1 MQRLFNFARRTLPT
15 ISRTE
20 RIALE
25 SGSPGVEKHA
35 FAGTLSGGA
44 LERYRPR
51 PPTAIDQAMLDRAPA
66 LLKTVR
72 EHDIL
77 TQRQT
82 PGDHPF
88 WQHAKDHDFFG
99 LIVPEEHGGMP
110 MSSGGLSRLLQRLSS
125 CSASVPVHVMVP
137 ASLGP
142 AELLTHYGTE
152 QQKATFLPE
161 LARGAIPCFGLT
173 SADAGSDAAGSM
185 TDTGTA
191 FRDTDGEVRI
201 RLDCAKRYITL
212 APVADLVGLAF
223 KLVDEDGLLE
233 ARCGRPVNGE
243 ITLALLRRGAPGLE
257 LGPRTDP
264 LGIGFSN
271 GTVRANQVVISVDD
285 VIGGEDGLGEGWKY
299 LMEALA
305 AGRGIALPAGANGS
319 SKMLCNAVGGYAA
332 LREQF
337 KVPIAR
343 FEGVQEKLA
352 DMAYRTYEID
362 SLVALMNCALDRGER
377 PPVLSAILKQR
388 STELSRG
395 VVAHAMDIVA
405 GSAICMGDQNFVA
418 PAYLSNPIGITVEG
432 SNTMT
437 RSLLI
442 YGQGVVRS
450 HPRLLA
456 LLRAVEG
463 GDTDGFAREVRGLV
477 RDSAGLLCTATS
489 LRDPLEQYVNF
500 FALSTNASLLLGGE
514 LKRREFLSG
523 RYADLLSG
531 LVAGFAMD
539 WHATH
544 HTVDPHFL
552 RGCRADLLHRLDT
565 TARELARN
573 HPHAPLHRLLLWKCV
588 SGRSAPATDADRAR
602 AARLLTT
609 HGSSLRELFS
619 QDTLPLHPNVRRIE
633 EALATDDPARR
644 DRLRREIVAVDTFES

>member
-1 MQRLFNFARRTLPT
+1 MRRLFDFARRTLPT

-25 SGSPGVEKHA
+25 SGTPGVEKHA
-35 FAGTLSGGA
+35 FAGTLDHQTLS
-44 LERYRPR
+44 RYTPR
-51 PPTAIDQAMLDRAPA
+51 PLTDIDRTMLDRAPA
-66 LLKTVR
+66 LLRTVQ
-72 EHDIL
+72 HDIL
-77 TQRQT
+77 RQRQT
-82 PGDHPF
+82 PADHPF
-88 WQHAKDHDFFG
+88 WEHAR
-99 LIVPEEHGGMP
+99 PTSSSASSCPREHGGMP
-110 MSSGGLSRLLQRLSS
+110 MSSSGLSRLLQRLSS

-142 AELLTHYGTE
+142 AELLAHYGTE

-191 FRDTDGEVRI
+191 FVDTDGEVRI
-201 RLDCAKRYITL
+201 RLECRKRYITL

-223 KLVDEDGLLE
+223 KLDDREGLLE
-233 ARCGRPVNGE
+233 ALCGRPVDGE
-243 ITLALLRRGAPGLE
+243 ITLALLRRGAQGLE

-271 GTVRANQVVISVDD
+271 GTVVADGAVISVDD
-285 VIGGEDGLGEGWKY
+285 VIGGEAGLGEGWKY

-337 KVPIAR
+337 KVPISR

-362 SLVALMNCALDRGER
+362 SLVALMNCALDDGER

-418 PAYLSNPIGITVEG
+418 PAYLSNPVGITVEG

-442 YGQGVVRS
+442 FGQGVVRS

-456 LLRAVEG
+456 LLGSIEG
-463 GDTDGFAREVRGLV
+463 GDTRAFGREVAALV
-477 RDSAGLLCTATS
+477 RDSASLLATATS
-489 LRDPLEQYVNF
+489 LRTPLQQYVNF
-500 FALSTNASLLLGGE
+500 FALSSNASLLLGGE

-531 LVAGFAMD
+531 LIAGFAME
-539 WHATH
+539 WHGKNQQ
-544 HTVDPHFL
+544 VDPRFL
-552 RGCRADLLHRLDT
+552 RGCHAELLHRLDR
-565 TARELARN
+565 TARELVRN
-573 HPHAPLHRLLLWKCV
+573 HPHRALHRALLWKCAP
-588 SGRSAPATDADRAR
+588 GRQEPASDADRAH
-602 AARLLTT
+602 AAALLST
-609 HGSSLRELFS
+609 HGSSLRELFAR
-619 QDTLPLHPNVRRIE
+619 DTLALHPNVSRIE
-633 EALATDDPARR
+633 AALATDDPDLKDA
-644 DRLRREIVAVDTFES
+644 LRREIVAVDVTE